1 MSLSKTC
8 GRLGT
13 VVGTRPLMFFLA
25 SIALFFISVLL
36 LGAIPP
42 EIRLSFDDGYTTS
55 GAPSK
60 RELQTQMEYF
70 GAKGKPWYMALFA
83 EPRDQENG
91 SMTESKEYDEFK
103 SFYKRIKTNIVIR
116 QDGNRS
122 ITYMDYCGSTCDV
135 NDQIFKTHALAW
147 FGFQWPE
154 TSIFMYKSNVGKYF
168 FLREMK
174 GKDIVKSRLT
184 ALYFMAF
191 PNNTQAS
198 DDLRHFEAIVSDQVT
213 RHNADMTKVTTITQH
228 GARGMQMEIA
238 RGMKFVLGK
247 LIGGVF
253 LAGIVTLICF
263 VILNRIHGRS
273 NGRVLLLSF
282 GAMFLPLMSLISAAA
297 FCSFI
302 GIHTNTISVVAPALT
317 FALGIDGML
326 ILYNS
331 WISSHKTINVKDRMS
346 EVFASCFPS
355 ITIVSS
361 AAIGLVVGGLFPIEE
376 YAILSFYMGITIVFV
391 YAYQMCFFP
400 ALMLWCSSV
409 DTHSP
414 LTQEQSKPTKL
425 AKRPWYEAFLGQ
437 YARCLSNSPWL
448 KIFIVSLFCLGL
460 VLPTYLGSS
469 KVQAN
474 VDYRHLLPPDSPSNK
489 GVHFMSDVV
498 WFEFFNVL
506 YFIKKPPRFDD
517 PSSYRRFKNMISEI
531 ESLPG
536 NINKSAMMW
545 INDFERHTGMTGNES
560 ALNMELFK
568 EFITHEIYK
577 AWNSGVRY
585 RYEGDVPIITQMLYI
600 GAYEGVK
607 TMRDKANLLSQCRR
621 VVANY
626 PEFDVVPFDTDV
638 GMVDVILQISY
649 VAYLIPLS
657 ILIGIS
663 VVAMVFVG
671 NLTLSSIVVISSIL
685 IFLETFFI
693 SALIGMTLNP
703 FSAAF
708 LIFVA
713 GASVKYTTHLCY
725 HYHQTLEHDQINDD
739 VQRLTL
745 TFRRMLY
752 PVAMSAIAG
761 SMVFF
766 PMILTNVVIFR
777 WLAVINLFILVAGV
791 THTVLVTPLILIS
804 LPSKLAGT
812 SFFCTQNQKNDHV
825 AMKSLST

>member
-1 MSLSKTC
+1 MSLSTTC

-135 NDQIFKTHALAW
+135 NDQIFKTH
-147 FGFQWPE
+147 
-154 TSIFMYKSNVGKYF
+154 
-168 FLREMK
+168 

-425 AKRPWYEAFLGQ
+425 AKRPWSVRQMPFEFTLAQNFH
-437 YARCLSNSPWL
+437 RVVVLSGP
-448 KIFIVSLFCLGL
+448 
-460 VLPTYLGSS
+460 
-469 KVQAN
+469 
-474 VDYRHLLPPDSPSNK
+474 SPSYIPWVIK
-489 GVHFMSDVV
+489 DSLGFVGIQV

-685 IFLETFFI
+685 IFLGAKL
-693 SALIGMTLNP
+693 ALLFTIL
-703 FSAAF
+703 
-708 LIFVA
+708 
-713 GASVKYTTHLCY
+713 
-725 HYHQTLEHDQINDD
+725 TLEHDQINDD

-752 PVAMSAIAG
+752 PAAMSAIAG

-812 SFFCTQNQKNDHV
+812 WFFCTQNQKNDHV